1 MYATFDAI
9 AYARKL
15 EQAGFT
21 REQAE
26 IQAENVRELRE
37 SQAESLRSFSK
48 ELDEKTKK
56 ELATKGDLRETELRL
71 QKEIE
76 QVRKEIEQVRVE
88 IKSTEYR
95 LLLWQIG
102 IGVAIISLI
111 AKGFGWLGF

>member
-26 IQAENVRELRE
+26 IQAENARELRE
-37 SQAESLRSFSK
+37 AQAESLRSFTK

-56 ELATKGDLRETELRL
+56 ELATKGDIQDVRLEIQQTKYDLR
-71 QKEIE
+71 K
-76 QVRKEIEQVRVE
+76 
-88 IKSTEYR
+88 
-95 LLLWQIG
+95 WQIAG
-102 IGVAIISLI
+102 CVALAAIM